1 MMNKLDLNQDITGLK
16 ESATLKINQLA
27 LKMRREGE
35 EVFHLGF
42 GQSPFPVQE
51 KIIKKLQIHA
61 HEKDY
66 LPTLGLEELREKIK
80 KYYKNNFNYN
90 FEIENI
96 CIGPGSKEM
105 LFQVLFILNGPVI
118 VPAPSWVS
126 YGPQVNI
133 RGKKITRVKT
143 KEENSY
149 KLQAA
154 ELEETCESLGE
165 GQKILI
171 INSPNNPT
179 GAVYTEQEMKSIAQ
193 VAQKNNVL
201 IMSDEI
207 YAEVDFTQKSKK
219 GFYHFYPEGTLV
231 TAGLSKAHSAGGY
244 RMGFIATSA
253 KLNPVIRALASL
265 VSETFSA
272 VSAPIQHAAVKAYD
286 DDNEIKDYI
295 QACTDIHQL
304 CSEYLTKRFNDLK
317 ISTPKPDGAF
327 YIMPNF
333 EFYREKLALKGVKS
347 SAHLCNLLLDECH
360 VAVLPGSDFY
370 LDDSELK
377 VRVASV
383 DYDGAKALKAYMDGA
398 KLNEDFIAKYCPRL
412 QGAMN
417 SLETYFMSL

>member
-1 MMNKLDLNQDITGLK
+1 MSNLELNQDITGLK

-27 LKMRREGE
+27 LGMRREGN

-51 KIIKKLQIHA
+51 KIIQKLQAHA

-66 LPTLGLEELREKIK
+66 LPTLGLKELREELVV
-80 KYYKNNFNYN
+80 YYKNNFGYE
-90 FEIENI
+90 FDIENI

-133 RGKKITRVKT
+133 RGKEITAVQT

-149 KLQAA
+149 KLQAD
-154 ELEETCESLGE
+154 ELEATCKQLGR

-179 GAVYTEQEMKSIAQ
+179 GAVYNEAEVKSLAE
-193 VAQKNNVL
+193 VARKHNVL

-207 YAEVDFTQKSKK
+207 YAEVDFTGNKK
-219 GFYHFYPEGTLV
+219 NGFFHHYPEGTLV

-244 RMGFIATSA
+244 RMGFIATSH

-272 VSAPIQHAAVKAYD
+272 VSAPIQHAALKAYD
-286 DDNEIKDYI
+286 GDEDIKKYI
-295 QACTDIHQL
+295 QFCTDIHQL
-304 CSEYLTKRFNDLK
+304 CGEYLARRFNDLK
-317 ISTPKPDGAF
+317 ITTPKPDGAF

-333 EFYREKLALKGVKS
+333 EHYRDKLANKGIKTS
-347 SAHLCNLLLDECH
+347 TDLCNLLLNECH
-360 VAVLPGSDFY
+360 VALLPGSDFY
-370 LDDSELK
+370 LEETDLK
-377 VRVASV
+377 VRVATV
-383 DYDGAKALKAYMDGA
+383 DYDGGAALKAYMDGA
-398 KLNEDFIAKYCPRL
+398 KLDDEFIAKYCPRL

-417 SLETYFMSL
+417 ALEAYFKEL